1 MKNMQNIS
9 KTTALL
15 AKIAQQ
21 DIIREEKLLSDPGLQ
36 ELFSWRTA
44 RSPRARLKDTLAV
57 LLKQGDI
64 TQGSLGNDKIFQI
77 TEAGRTRLHRPTLT
91 AIERPKP
98 SSWNRRWYFITYQI
112 PDSHKSARNH
122 LIIQLHK
129 LGAQRFSAALWICPY
144 DIGSEVKKIATYYKV
159 AQYIDYLR
167 ADSITQVSH
176 WRKQFKL

>member
-1 MKNMQNIS
+1 MQNIS

-15 AKIAQQ
+15 AKIGQH

-36 ELFSWRTA
+36 ELFSWHTSRA
-44 RSPRARLKDTLAV
+44 PRARLKDTLAV

-64 TQGSLGNDKIFQI
+64 TQGSLGNAKILQI
-77 TEAGRTRLHRPTLT
+77 TEIGRAKLHRPTLA
-91 AIERPKP
+91 AIEKPKP
-98 SSWNRRWYFITYQI
+98 SAWNQRWYFITYQI
-112 PDSHKSARNH
+112 PDSHKSARNQ

-129 LGAQRFSAALWICPY
+129 LGAKRFSAALWICPY

-167 ADSITQVSH
+167 ADSITQASR